1 MDLYRK
7 QWNVTITALF
17 LHCYTWGSVFFKYV
31 CIWRAPNAFIH
42 TGTAKGWL
50 CELQS
55 VYLPSTKCLA
65 ESQTQPLFL
74 IKEITQRH
82 QTIFLAHLL
91 EINTSN
97 EFGKHPWSARW
108 QKKALFKLDNTLP
121 SAPLSQRRE
130 KEKTEGKLMECRQ
143 HTTI

>member
-74 IKEITQRH
+74 IEEITQRH

-97 EFGKHPWSARW
+97 EFGKHPWSAGW
-108 QKKALFKLDNTLP
+108 QKKALLKLDNTLP
-121 SAPLSQRRE
+121 SAPLSQRR
-130 KEKTEGKLMECRQ
+130 KKKKTEGKLMECRQ